1 MKINQIIVENKKVD
15 EAPAGMFTQ
24 MGRKLGSR
32 ALNKIG
38 AKSMA
43 ANIAGK
49 ADLGA
54 TANKLHQQFS
64 GYMGTQNKDI
74 SRATGKDLKAFLAT
88 KNVSV
93 NVPNGPIDPSRLDK
107 MLLKIARDAM
117 NKKSN
122 SKQPSAPASSGSN
135 QQQPSAPTP
144 TSNKRT
150 QSAYSQTVQAAKK
163 LSAKEKRRLIAQLQK
178 TLPPAGNTQSN
189 SNTVPFK
196 SKRKSATP

>member
-15 EAPAGMFTQ
+15 EAPVGAFKQ

-32 ALNKIG
+32 ALNKVG

-43 ANIAGK
+43 ANMAGK

-74 SRATGKDLKAFLAT
+74 SQATGQDLKAFLAT

-93 NVPNGPIDPSRLDK
+93 NVPNGKIDPTRMDK
-107 MLLKIARDAM
+107 MLLKVARDAM
-117 NKKSN
+117 TKKSTPAAQRQRQQ
-122 SKQPSAPASSGSN
+122 KGSANTPPAAQG
-135 QQQPSAPTP
+135 QQQGK
-144 TSNKRT
+144 TS
-150 QSAYSQTVQAAKK
+150 SAYSQTVQAAKK
-163 LSAKEKRRLIAQLQK
+163 LSAKEKRRLITQLQK
-178 TLPPAGNTQSN
+178 TLPAAAGSN
-189 SNTVPFK
+189 PSFN
-196 SKRKSATP
+196 SRRTPPTP